1 MSAGLAI
8 LLVGISGCD
17 DGQVAGAGNRST
29 KPEASASVTV
39 PESGALFIWSDPDTP
54 PGDQQADLEDC
65 RRQAQ
70 QLGLDIGAQ
79 KQGFTFF
86 WNLDCM
92 AQKGWVLPYVY
103 HQLTQ

>member
-8 LLVGISGCD
+8 LLVGSAGCD
-17 DGQVAGAGNRST
+17 DAQVPGAGDQ
-29 KPEASASVTV
+29 
-39 PESGALFIWSDPDTP
+39 SGALFIWSDPDTP

-65 RRQAQ
+65 RRQVQ
-70 QLGLDIGAQ
+70 HLGLDIGAQ
-79 KQGFTFF
+79 KPGFTFF

-92 AQKGWVLPYVY
+92 AQKGWVRPYVY